1 MSVNTICCF
10 VGIDLGQR
18 YHFRVPVDYYPVDS
32 VLYRQNG
39 KFGTGELRGVE
50 CQIGVF
56 EVNVAKEPHAIGA
69 YIRGSL
75 ASVVRE
81 DVMSLDRFI
90 KLSLGR

>member
-1 MSVNTICCF
+1 M
-10 VGIDLGQR
+10 
-18 YHFRVPVDYYPVDS
+18 DYYPVDS
-32 VLYRQNG
+32 VLYRTNG

-56 EVNVAKEPHAIGA
+56 EVNEPKEPHALGA

-90 KLSLGR
+90 KLALGR

>member
-1 MSVNTICCF
+1 ME
-10 VGIDLGQR
+10 GQ
-18 YHFRVPVDYYPVDS
+18 
-32 VLYRQNG
+32 L
-39 KFGTGELRGVE
+39 
-50 CQIGVF
+50 GVF
-56 EVNVAKEPHAIGA
+56 EVNLAKEPHAIGA